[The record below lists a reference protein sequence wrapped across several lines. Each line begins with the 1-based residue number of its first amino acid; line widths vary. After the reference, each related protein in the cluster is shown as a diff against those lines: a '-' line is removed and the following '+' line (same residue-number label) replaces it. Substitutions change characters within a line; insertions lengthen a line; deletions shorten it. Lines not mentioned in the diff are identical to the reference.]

1 MSQSLCYYTFAMSD
15 EQNTQTKT
23 HSEKEEKV
31 KFICPNDG
39 EISQDDVVFL
49 CNHCRQDDL
58 IYKDGMYMC
67 PACLM
72 PGENFECI
80 LCESKEVKMV
90 VEHEREGKEEKKTT
104 VQD

>member
-1 MSQSLCYYTFAMSD
+1 MSD
-15 EQNTQTKT
+15 VQNNQDEPI
-23 HSEKEEKV
+23 HIDPVPEKGKKV

-49 CNHCRQDDL
+49 CNHCKQDDL

-72 PGENFECI
+72 PGENFECM

-90 VEHEREGKEEKKTT
+90 VETKTSP
-104 VQD
+104 VQN

>member
-1 MSQSLCYYTFAMSD
+1 MDKLH
-15 EQNTQTKT
+15 QNIRGRG
-23 HSEKEEKV
+23 SAENPANRFEKIDYV
-31 KFICPNDG
+31 PDDG

-72 PGENFECI
+72 PGENFECM

-90 VEHEREGKEEKKTT
+90 VEREEQLLVRLHPGRG
-104 VQD
+104 

>member
-1 MSQSLCYYTFAMSD
+1 MQDTHNSYT
-15 EQNTQTKT
+15 EN
-23 HSEKEEKV
+23 V

-39 EISQDDVVFL
+39 EISQEDVVFL

-58 IYKDGMYMC
+58 IYKDGIYMC

-72 PGENFECI
+72 PGENFECM

-90 VEHEREGKEEKKTT
+90 VVHKGKGGQEEKKEKESLR
-104 VQD
+104 QD